1 MASRPIVPQ
10 QARDGLNKNPPDQ
23 QQLKKGGGAGNKNR
37 KALGDIGNLGA
48 DVPEIAGKKI
58 ARPVTRSFRAQ
69 LLANAQTAADK
80 KQICV
85 KVTRAPA
92 VVKNAPAA
100 ALKKPAPAAAAAA
113 VVVKPKPKPAEVINV
128 QSDTEKEEATKTNND
143 KKKIREESKKKKK
156 KVQTFTSI
164 LATGSKLAKNKPN
177 QPESVFN
184 IDAADAG
191 NHLAVTDYVDD
202 IYTFYKEAEVNNIE
216 NRPKLYIETQPEITI
231 RMRSI
236 LADWL
241 IDVHQKFD
249 LALETLYLTIDIVD
263 RFLSAKPVPRRE
275 LQLVGIAA
283 TLTASKYEEIWPPE
297 VNDLVAISDMAYTNT
312 QILTMEKTIL
322 AHLEWTLTVP
332 TRFVFLTR
340 FVKAA
345 GDRESLGHMAA
356 FFSELGLMDYE
367 CSVGYKPSVVAAAAV
382 YAARRVMKRVPVW
395 SPVLEFYSGYRED
408 EVVGCAKILIGLKEV
423 VKEGKLGAVM
433 KKYSSPLKGSVAL
446 ISSPAVKN

>member
-1 MASRPIVPQ
+1 EP
-10 QARDGLNKNPPDQ
+10 
-23 QQLKKGGGAGNKNR
+23 
-37 KALGDIGNLGA
+37 
-48 DVPEIAGKKI
+48 
-58 ARPVTRSFRAQ
+58 
-69 LLANAQTAADK
+69 
-80 KQICV
+80 
-85 KVTRAPA
+85 
-92 VVKNAPAA
+92 
-100 ALKKPAPAAAAAA
+100 
-113 VVVKPKPKPAEVINV
+113 
-128 QSDTEKEEATKTNND
+128 
-143 KKKIREESKKKKK
+143 
-156 KVQTFTSI
+156 
-164 LATGSKLAKNKPN
+164 
-177 QPESVFN
+177 VFN

-202 IYTFYKEAEVNNIE
+202 IYTFYKEAEVSNVISLCSIPENDKITLFNLIE

-395 SPVLEFYSGYRED
+395 SPVLEFYSGFKED

>member
-10 QARDGLNKNPPDQ
+10 QARGISLCFLSSH
-23 QQLKKGGGAGNKNR
+23 QLKKGGGAGNKNR

-69 LLANAQTAADK
+69 LLANAQTAAD

-202 IYTFYKEAEVNNIE
+202 IYTFYKEAEIE

>member
-10 QARDGLNKNPPDQ
+10 QARDGLNNNPPDQ

-48 DVPEIAGKKI
+48 DIPEIAGKKI

-80 KQICV
+80 KFRQKQICV

-143 KKKIREESKKKKK
+143 KKKSREESKKKKK

-164 LATGSKLAKNKPN
+164 LATGTKNKPN
-177 QPESVFN
+177 QPEPVFN

-202 IYTFYKEAEVNNIE
+202 IYTFYKEAEIE

-395 SPVLEFYSGYRED
+395 SPVLEFYSGFKED

>member
-10 QARDGLNKNPPDQ
+10 QARGISLC

-69 LLANAQTAADK
+69 LLANAQTAAD

-202 IYTFYKEAEVNNIE
+202 IYTFYKEAEIE